1 MNVRKAVLRVLVDL
15 ILHPYWQERD
25 QAVLLPFPVCFS
37 LGLHY
42 LAFWDRNAL
51 GLESLDQSRDE

>member
-1 MNVRKAVLRVLVDL
+1 MNFRKVALRVLVDL
-15 ILHPYWQERD
+15 VLHQQD
-25 QAVLLPFPVCFS
+25 LDVQVVSLVCFS

-51 GLESLDQSRDE
+51 E

>member
-15 ILHPYWQERD
+15 ILRQELD
-25 QAVLLPFPVCFS
+25 QAVLVSFPVCFS

>member
-1 MNVRKAVLRVLVDL
+1 MNFRKAALRVLVDL
-15 ILHPYWQERD
+15 VLHQQDLDVQVVSLVY
-25 QAVLLPFPVCFS
+25 FS

-51 GLESLDQSRDE
+51 G